1 MNSRESFKR
10 FVWLIG
16 SCSLLGLGACSS
28 TSLDLHELKLYG
40 IPLTP
45 GLSPQEVVHVIGP
58 PQEEGRS
65 RRWFWR
71 PPRLYMKY
79 YSKGMEIAFDSEG
92 NTYDPVSARF
102 VRAYVFLRPEAQYS
116 AFAGKI
122 SHGIDAA
129 WDLQRLE
136 KALGPPE
143 KTRTVGSELEWTY
156 WEQRQFQLVFIAETS
171 TRKLKALMIIRH
183 DRDRPK

>member
-1 MNSRESFKR
+1 MNRVTR
-10 FVWLIG
+10 TAVLWL
-16 SCSLLGLGACSS
+16 LLGLGACSP
-28 TSLDLHELKLYG
+28 TSLDLDGLRLKG
-40 IPLTP
+40 MALTP
-45 GLSPQEVVHVIGP
+45 DLSPQEVIHVLGP

-65 RRWFWR
+65 PRWFWR

-92 NTYDPVSARF
+92 KEYDPVSARF
-102 VRAYVFLRPEAQYS
+102 VRAYIFLRPEARYA
-116 AFAGKI
+116 AFSGKI
-122 SHGIDAA
+122 THGIDGE

-156 WEQRQFQLVFIAETS
+156 WEKRQFQLVFIAETS
-171 TRKLKALMIIRH
+171 TRKLKALIILRR
-183 DRDRPK
+183 DRDRPR